1 MTNLCIAV
9 IILVDG
15 SIDMLVTMNL
25 VFQVMS
31 FFFIAHFCLLILS
44 RVLGCVT
51 KKYKPVQTWPRCLR
65 DTFAALE
72 S

>member
-31 FFFIAHFCLLILS
+31 FFFIAHFRLLILS
-44 RVLGCVT
+44 KV
-51 KKYKPVQTWPRCLR
+51 
-65 DTFAALE
+65 
-72 S
+72 